1 MQNTII
7 KAKEMLNNRQ
17 FLQAFGRNAYI
28 CSMIR
33 KMLLL
38 TALVVAMTAR
48 AQDAVLPDTTLHL
61 PTLNSLGQMR
71 YISRWPMMGST
82 FMGFQN
88 WDLHQG
94 LNISM
99 GTSVFAA
106 FGKHAPSGAGFAQN
120 FSGMYAVPLSDKLS
134 LAFGGYLVNADWAG
148 SHLRDA
154 GVSTVLGYQFNEKWE
169 GYLYGQK
176 SLVQPQMAWP
186 LYPMHEMGDRIGAS
200 IKHNFSPS
208 FSIQLSVEQRTTPTR
223 EIEGEKRPPVFP
235 RR

>member
-1 MQNTII
+1 
-7 KAKEMLNNRQ
+7 
-17 FLQAFGRNAYI
+17 
-28 CSMIR
+28 MIR
-33 KMLLL
+33 KMLILS
-38 TALVVAMTAR
+38 ALVVAMTAR

-61 PTLNSLGQMR
+61 PTLNGLGQMR
-71 YISRWPMMGST
+71 YISRWPMMSS
-82 FMGFQN
+82 MLIANQN

-94 LNISM
+94 FNVSM

-120 FSGMYAVPLSDKLS
+120 FSGMYALPLSNQLS

-148 SHLRDA
+148 YHLRDA
-154 GVSTVLGYQFNEKWE
+154 GLSGVLGYQFNEQWE

-200 IKHNFSPS
+200 IKHNITPS
-208 FSIQLSVEQRTTPTR
+208 FSIQLSVEQRVTPNKER
-223 EIEGEKRPPVFP
+223 EGGKRLPVPP